1 MARSEARLRAVMGD
15 PSWARDTRY
24 ATAASRLEH
33 QDELERALEAWTATE
48 ERYALAERLAAAGV
62 PAAPVQDARD
72 RVERDPQ
79 LAARDY
85 FVPLP
90 HTETGVWPLERP
102 PFRVTDGDVHPGG
115 RIRRGPPCLGE
126 DTALVNLTDGDRP
139 RTRAAESVRW
149 LRREGDGWIEE
160 RAVR

>member
-1 MARSEARLRAVMGD
+1 MRLG
-15 PSWARDTRY
+15 T
-24 ATAASRLEH
+24 
-33 QDELERALEAWTATE
+33 ER
-48 ERYALAERLAAAGV
+48 
-62 PAAPVQDARD
+62 QDARD

-102 PFRVTDGDVHPGG
+102 PFRATDGDVHPGG

-126 DTALVNLTDGDRP
+126 DTTLVLSELLGMSEREIAAL
-139 RTRAAESVRW
+139 
-149 LRREGDGWIEE
+149 REAGVLE
-160 RAVR
+160 